1 MVGKILIVDGVATNR
16 ILLKVALA
24 EAFYQPVL
32 AADGESCLH
41 LARAFAPDLILL
53 DLVLPD
59 QSGVSL
65 IHQLRADPCTRDI
78 PVLALAADTEQ
89 AARLLA
95 LQAGAD
101 DVLAKSVDHQSLLA
115 RVRNLLR
122 GREGFDGFA
131 SGSAGSGLLGFAE
144 PDTTFAGAANISILS
159 DHAETAGHQ
168 RNALARLM
176 SDTILVQSREAA
188 FLDANRQNGQPV
200 PDVFLIDAS
209 ISGNGNALRLM
220 SELRSRP
227 ATRHSAVCILRSA
240 GSTDIA
246 AMAFDMGADDVVA
259 AGIAPHELALR
270 LQTLIR
276 RKRRDDKLRA
286 TVHDGLRLAV
296 IDPLTGLHNRRYAMP
311 QLAAIAERAAAEGTV
326 FAVMVI
332 DLDRFKSVNDRL
344 GHAAGDAVLV
354 EVARRLQANLREG
367 DLLARIG
374 GEEFLVALPCTSF
387 NDACIAADRLCRA
400 IEENPI
406 HLGLAPPLRVT
417 ISIGLAVSDEDF
429 GAEAAPKIVDRA
441 DRALLAAKAEGR
453 NKVTISKSAA

>member
-16 ILLKVALA
+16 IVLKVALA

-41 LARAFAPDLILL
+41 LARDFAPDLILL

-65 IHQLRADPCTRDI
+65 IRQLRADPATRDI
-78 PVLALAADTEQ
+78 PVLALAADTDQ

-122 GREGFDGFA
+122 NREGFDGFA
-131 SGSAGSGLLGFAE
+131 SGAAGSGLLGFAE
-144 PDTTFAGAANISILS
+144 PATTFAGAAHISILS
-159 DHAETAGHQ
+159 DHAETAHHQ

-176 SDTILVQSREAA
+176 SDIILVQSREAA
-188 FLDANRQNGQPV
+188 FLDENRQNGQPV

-209 ISGNGNALRLM
+209 INGNANALRLM

-240 GSTDIA
+240 GSTDIS

-286 TVHDGLRLAV
+286 TVADGLRLAV

-311 QLAAIAERAAAEGTV
+311 QLAVIAKRAAVEGTV

-332 DLDRFKSVNDRL
+332 DLDRFKSVNDRH

-354 EVARRLQANLREG
+354 EVAQRLQAN
-367 DLLARIG
+367 
-374 GEEFLVALPCTSF
+374 
-387 NDACIAADRLCRA
+387 
-400 IEENPI
+400 
-406 HLGLAPPLRVT
+406 
-417 ISIGLAVSDEDF
+417 
-429 GAEAAPKIVDRA
+429 
-441 DRALLAAKAEGR
+441 
-453 NKVTISKSAA
+453 